1 MTVDTK
7 PIRIRLISSVRPEPT
22 SAGNIVLYRHL
33 IGQPGLKVEVYGK
46 EPTQLRMGALGRRLF
61 GRLSQTPF
69 YRWAE
74 DYFVWNQG
82 HWLDAELPPPSTT
95 NPVDIVMTVAH
106 GDACWAALR
115 YARKHRLPLV
125 TFFHDWWPDIPQ
137 LHAFARQALEKQF
150 RTLYQESALALCVSE
165 GMCDELGPHPNACIL
180 YPIPEKRLSVNS
192 PNKPNRAT
200 QPAQFKVLYAGN
212 LFEYGPMLQAAIEEF
227 SSMPELKI
235 EVRGAAP
242 NWPIE
247 FQRKSQAA
255 GQWLDFTPRAEL
267 DAWFNSADAF
277 LIPMVFDESMRCRMT
292 TSFPSK
298 LPEFAQFERPL
309 IIWGPPYC
317 SAAQWVKTDEQALL
331 VNQDDPQVL
340 VQAILELAHDK
351 SKQRLLATTAKQLAA
366 TEFNPDFLQS
376 RFVTIISALR
386 NLVSCTD
393 SRYTTRSADASA
405 I

>member
-33 IGQPGLKVEVYGK
+33 VGQPGLEVEVYG
-46 EPTQLRMGALGRRLF
+46 EESTQLRMGTLGRRLF
-61 GRLSQTPF
+61 GRLSQTSF

-165 GMCDELGPHPNACIL
+165 GMRDELGPHPNACVL
-180 YPIPEKRLSVNS
+180 YPIPEKRRSAPDTRTADSSVD
-192 PNKPNRAT
+192 
-200 QPAQFKVLYAGN
+200 QPPFKVIYSGN
-212 LFEYGPMLQAAIEEF
+212 LFEYGPMLQNIMQEFAAI
-227 SSMPELKI
+227 PELKI
-235 EVRGAAP
+235 EVRGANP
-242 NWPIE
+242 NWSAE
-247 FQRKSQAA
+247 FRQKSQVA
-255 GQWLDFTPRAEL
+255 GQWLDFAPRAEL
-267 DAWFNSADAF
+267 EDWLDSADAF
-277 LIPMVFDESMRCRMT
+277 LVPMVFDDSMRCRMI

-298 LPEFAQFERPL
+298 LTEFSQFGKPL
-309 IIWGPPYC
+309 IIWGPSHC
-317 SAAQWVKTDEQALL
+317 SAVRWASTENKALI
-331 VNQDDPQVL
+331 VTQNDCQ
-340 VQAILELAHDK
+340 
-351 SKQRLLATTAKQLAA
+351 QLAQA
-366 TEFNPDFLQS
+366 VLGLAQNKAIQKKLSAAAQQAATTEFNPDAIQLQFT
-376 RFVTIISALR
+376 RALM
-386 NLVSCTD
+386 NVSQSHHNAC
-393 SRYTTRSADASA
+393 SVASA
-405 I
+405 ELLASAKA